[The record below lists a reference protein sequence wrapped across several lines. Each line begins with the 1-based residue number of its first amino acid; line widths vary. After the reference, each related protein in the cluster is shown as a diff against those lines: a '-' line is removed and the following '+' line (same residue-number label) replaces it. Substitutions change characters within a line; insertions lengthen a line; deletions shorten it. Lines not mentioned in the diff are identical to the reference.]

1 MTPVKGKGGRKA
13 WGRLGGVTKANKKKE
28 EGLKRGTKANKQK
41 RERVTCMK
49 EGVGLRCYKKKEG
62 GEGLLVWTC
71 PAIMALSPAGT
82 AQSALLWWGK
92 RNNVV

>member
-1 MTPVKGKGGRKA
+1 
-13 WGRLGGVTKANKKKE
+13 
-28 EGLKRGTKANKQK
+28 
-41 RERVTCMK
+41 MK
-49 EGVGLRCYKKKEG
+49 EGDRSKQTKKRKGYLYERGGRPKVLQKERR